1 MQAKSVLLALA
12 MIHTER
18 QKLLWGE
25 KASRAAA
32 WRRRQQ
38 QRRLY
43 EGVLHEQLEDVVL
56 VLEFGHIDGRLPVQ
70 VLQHS
75 DEHHERSPAG
85 RLQALAALYVSAG
98 PLPLRTRRQG
108 RGGCLHARGDPAPA
122 ASRDGA
128 ARWRWRPGALRL
140 RSTGSARRGWDWRTA
155 VSWRKTE
162 RAGRD
167 TTCRGGNN
175 THEARAFGFAF
186 NDPDGHHV
194 TL

>member
-18 QKLLWGE
+18 QKLLLGE

-32 WRRRQQ
+32 WRRRRQ

-85 RLQALAALYVSAG
+85 RLQALAALYLSAG

-108 RGGCLHARGDPAPA
+108 RGGCLHTRGDPA
-122 ASRDGA
+122 ASHDG
-128 ARWRWRPGALRL
+128 
-140 RSTGSARRGWDWRTA
+140 
-155 VSWRKTE
+155 
-162 RAGRD
+162 
-167 TTCRGGNN
+167 
-175 THEARAFGFAF
+175 
-186 NDPDGHHV
+186 PDG
-194 TL
+194 LPRR

>member
-1 MQAKSVLLALA
+1 MQAKSVLLALD
-12 MIHTER
+12 MIHTKR

-32 WRRRQQ
+32 WRRRRQ

-43 EGVLHEQLEDVVL
+43 EGVLPEQLEVVVL
-56 VLEFGHIDGRLPVQ
+56 VVEFGHIDGRPPVQ
-70 VLQHS
+70 VVQHS

-85 RLQALAALYVSAG
+85 HLQAPFLSGRNGRAGAAASTRAATRLR
-98 PLPLRTRRQG
+98 LPPAT
-108 RGGCLHARGDPAPA
+108 APA
-122 ASRDGA
+122 SSRGSDPVASRDGA

-162 RAGRD
+162 RAGAQSHLS
-167 TTCRGGNN
+167 GWKQ
-175 THEARAFGFAF
+175 HA
-186 NDPDGHHV
+186 
-194 TL
+194 